1 MLFSRFIISALCVG
15 AGLAAT
21 TRDVSLAQG
30 QAAVV
35 ALKSLQEDVTASA
48 ALIKTNVEQIK
59 PFSKDADIE
68 APVAAIKAAFVEI
81 AASFKN
87 ATEAIKAGVPPVASR
102 QLPTD
107 PAAIATEIAGIINNI
122 AGTLLGLFLSFLGT
136 VTASKLWQDFTN
148 PLLEAFTEVMSTL
161 ETIPGLNIVL
171 DIARGIL
178 NSIPVPGLNMPGFA

>member
-1 MLFSRFIISALCVG
+1 MLFGRFFVSALWVG
-15 AGLAAT
+15 VGLAAT
-21 TRDVSLAQG
+21 IRDVSLAQG

-35 ALKSLQEDVTASA
+35 ALKSLQDDITANV

-59 PFSKDADIE
+59 PLSQPADIK
-68 APVAAIKAAFVEI
+68 APVAAIKSAFIEI
-81 AASFKN
+81 ATSFKN
-87 ATEAIKAGVPPVASR
+87 ATDAIKTGVPPVTTR

-107 PAAIATEIAGIINNI
+107 PIAIATEIAGVINNI

-136 VTASKLWQDFTN
+136 VTASKLWQELSN

-178 NSIPVPGLNMPGFA
+178 NSIPVPGLNMSGV